1 MNKKTKISLLI
12 LLFLATL
19 VLIYILFIDFKSQV
33 PETISEKYD
42 IKIEEYSKR
51 KVFTISPKQNKT
63 NQYILYFHGGAYM
76 GEITENHWNFLN
88 KIIEETNAT
97 IILPDYP
104 LAPKNNYKDVF
115 EMVEPLYEDILKSTQ
130 NLIVMGDSAGGGIA
144 LALAEKLGEEGK
156 QQPNQLILLSPWLD
170 VTMSNPEIEKIQEK
184 DKKLNK
190 ETLKVAGIT
199 YAGLDGMGSYLV
211 NPINGPVENLKNVTI
226 FTGTN
231 DILNP
236 DVHLLKSRAENIEI
250 KEYEGASHIWMIDE
264 NNEISQKAT
273 KDLTNLI
280 KNIDK

>member
-51 KVFTISPKQNKT
+51 KVFTISPKQSKT